1 MLNLIKKKILI
12 ASLIGVLFAAMSFLG
27 LMLTNYQ
34 FKATAKVLIVQD
46 QLGTQDYYSLTK
58 SAEYLGNILE
68 EAVYSTVFIDTLK
81 KEQGFDKNFFP
92 TNQKEQLKKWKKMVE
107 IDRSA
112 GLGILKIVV
121 VSDNKKEAYNLA
133 NSISNVLINKNYL
146 FRGKTNVDVRKLSD
160 VLVESNPNFKIII
173 QTIVGSF
180 LLGFILTIIFYY
192 YVNIQYNNK
201 FIDGASLK
209 L

>member
-12 ASLIGVLFAAMSFLG
+12 ASLIGILFAAMSFLG

-92 TNQKEQLKKWKKMVE
+92 ANQKEQLKKWKKMVE